1 MKKATPRQPRQL
13 EFRLLVNLNANN
25 QSPQAKDVRQQIF
38 LSNDASIAKHQSLEA
53 SAEDLSIYRSIGE
66 SFLKQFK

>member
-1 MKKATPRQPRQL
+1 MKKATPRQL
-13 EFRLLVNLNANN
+13 EFPLLVNLNANN
-25 QSPQAKDVRQQIF
+25 QSSQAKDLRQQIF
-38 LSNDASIAKHQSLEA
+38 LLNDASIAKHQSLAA